1 MTNAINSCAHTAS
14 AFLTV
19 SVPVDIPDSAEICA
33 GGSVVVDAGVYDS
46 YLWSTGETTQ
56 TITITTFGVY
66 TIQVVDSVIGCTTF
80 DYIEVV
86 DGCVGLEE
94 LNGMSLSIFPN
105 PSNGEFNYSIDEM
118 TGIIN
123 MVVVDV
129 SGKIIEVGEL
139 STATG
144 TIDLSTYESGV
155 YILKLNAGD
164 AITTV
169 RLIKQ

>member
-1 MTNAINSCAHTAS
+1 
-14 AFLTV
+14 
-19 SVPVDIPDSAEICA
+19 
-33 GGSVVVDAGVYDS
+33 
-46 YLWSTGETTQ
+46 
-56 TITITTFGVY
+56 
-66 TIQVVDSVIGCTTF
+66 
-80 DYIEVV
+80 
-86 DGCVGLEE
+86 
-94 LNGMSLSIFPN
+94 MSLSIFPN